1 MRLKSNP
8 GSMTTSFNN
17 HGFRKTRE
25 WLGAAP
31 SLLIFVI
38 LILYPVLALL
48 VQTFL
53 PHMFGVHMSL
63 QPSLAPIREVFT
75 NPLNFVAVLNSL
87 ELGLA
92 AAVLATV
99 FGTICAFGSV
109 RASRFWRVLIDTG
122 VWIVFFAPS
131 YVIAQGWLGLMQ
143 DGGIAAELFH
153 LPNGWSAW
161 FFTKYGL
168 AVTMGLRYIPFVYFA
183 MTQAIVNIG
192 TEFEQAGRLLGASR
206 KLLFRRI
213 TLPLM
218 TPALL
223 AGASLAFAEG
233 FGDFGFAAAI
243 TPSTHIPMITYQI
256 YALLDQTPVDYPGAA
271 GLSLIMILVMGA
283 AFWLQ
288 MRWVKRR
295 SYSTVSSH
303 SRTKVTHE
311 PRRFSAAV
319 LAALAIL
326 VVALVLPLGSTV
338 LESLLKS
345 SATGLGPGSWT
356 FHHYQQ
362 VLNLGNSGV
371 GSLRRTFIY
380 SVITGLLTMV
390 FGLYLAFQMMFKKT
404 VAIRAINTIM
414 IATIAIP
421 GIVLAAGFIFAYN
434 AVWLIPVHLVI
445 YGTPLCLGMA
455 YLAGTLPF
463 AIRLQLG
470 AMNQMSPNLTTAAAS
485 LGAKQGTILRRVV
498 LPLVRGTAVSTFFMA
513 LTGTMFELP
522 ASSLLYPA
530 GYPPFPEVIQQKFNA
545 FEYARGSALTLIG
558 MFIVFAMYAIG
569 RLLEWRLSKGSQSG
583 TRETAPEPVVQ
594 SRTESVVPSSADSMT
609 IATSPQA

>member
-1 MRLKSNP
+1 
-8 GSMTTSFNN
+8 MTTSRSNRS
-17 HGFRKTRE
+17 FRNTRG

-31 SLLIFVI
+31 SLLIFLI
-38 LILYPVLALL
+38 LILYPVLSLL
-48 VQTFL
+48 IQTFL
-53 PHMFGVHMSL
+53 PNMFNTHMSL
-63 QPSLAPIREVFT
+63 RPSIGPLREVFT
-75 NPLNFVAVLNSL
+75 NSLNFLAVLNSV

-92 AAVLATV
+92 SAVLAVV
-99 FGTICAFGSV
+99 FGTICAFGSL
-109 RASRFWRVLIDTG
+109 RASRVVRVVIDTG

-131 YVIAQGWLGLMQ
+131 YVIAQGWLGFMQ

-153 LPNGWSAW
+153 LPNGWSTW

-168 AVTMGLRYIPFVYFA
+168 AVAMSLRYIPFVYFA
-183 MTQAIVNIG
+183 MTQAIANIG

-206 KLLFRRI
+206 RVLFRRI

-243 TPSTHIPMITYQI
+243 TPSTHIPLITYQI
-256 YALLDQTPVDYPGAA
+256 YASLDQNPVNYPAAA
-271 GLSLIMILVMGA
+271 GLSMLMVFVMA
-283 AFWLQ
+283 LAFWLQ
-288 MRWVKRR
+288 MRWVNRR

-303 SRTKVTHE
+303 SRVTASHQA
-311 PRRFSAAV
+311 RRFSPAV
-319 LAALAIL
+319 IGALVIL
-326 VVALVLPLGSTV
+326 VFALVLPIGSTV

-345 SATGLGPGSWT
+345 NATGLSAGNWT
-356 FHHYQQ
+356 LHHYQQ
-362 VLNLGNSGV
+362 VLNMNGSSIA
-371 GSLRRTFIY
+371 SLRRTVVY
-380 SVITGLLTMV
+380 SIVTGVLTMV

-404 VAIRAINTIM
+404 AAVRFINTVM

-421 GIVLAAGFIFAYN
+421 GIVLAAGFLFAYN

-463 AIRLQLG
+463 AIRLQIG

-485 LGAKQGTILRRVV
+485 LGAKQRTILRRVV

-545 FEYARGSALTLIG
+545 FEYARGSAFTMVG
-558 MFIVFAMYAIG
+558 MVIVFAMYALG
-569 RLLEWRLSKGSQSG
+569 RILEWRLSRTSRSGKGEVTSHK
-583 TRETAPEPVVQ
+583 TADEVRRESRPVV
-594 SRTESVVPSSADSMT
+594 S
-609 IATSPQA
+609 SPQP

>member
-1 MRLKSNP
+1 
-8 GSMTTSFNN
+8 MTTSLNN
-17 HGFRKTRE
+17 RGSSGFRKIRD

-38 LILYPVLALL
+38 LILYPVLSLL
-48 VQTFL
+48 IQTFL
-53 PHMFGVHMSL
+53 PHMFDAHMNL
-63 QPSLAPIREVFT
+63 KPSIRPLKEVFT
-75 NPLNFVAVLNSL
+75 NPLNFLAVLNSL
-87 ELGLA
+87 ELGIGA
-92 AAVLATV
+92 AILATV

-109 RASRFWRVLIDTG
+109 RASRVWRVVIDTG

-143 DGGIAAELFH
+143 GGGIASELFH
-153 LPNGWSAW
+153 LPFGWSNW

-168 AVTMGLRYIPFVYFA
+168 AVAMSLRYIPFVYFA

-206 KLLFRRI
+206 KMLFRRI

-256 YALLDQTPVDYPGAA
+256 YASLDNAPVDYPGAA
-271 GLSLIMILVMGA
+271 GLSMLMILVMA
-283 AFWLQ
+283 IAFWLQ

-303 SRTKVTHE
+303 SRVTTNHE
-311 PRRFSAAV
+311 TRRFSPAV
-319 LAALAIL
+319 FAALVIL
-326 VVALVLPLGSTV
+326 FFALVLPLGSTV
-338 LESLLKS
+338 IDSLLKS
-345 SATGLGPGSWT
+345 SATGLGPGNWT
-356 FHHYQQ
+356 LTHYQQ
-362 VLNLGNSGV
+362 VLSTNGQSV
-371 GSLRRTFIY
+371 ASLRRTIVY
-380 SVITGLLTMV
+380 SIITGVLTMV
-390 FGLYLAFQMMFKKT
+390 FGVYLAFQMMFKKT
-404 VAIRAINTIM
+404 AAIRIINTVM

-470 AMNQMSPNLTTAAAS
+470 AMNQLSPNLTTAAAS
-485 LGAKQGTILRRVV
+485 LGAKEGTILRKVV

-545 FEYARGSALTLIG
+545 FEYARGSAFTIIG
-558 MFIVFAMYAIG
+558 MVIVFAMYALG
-569 RLLEWRLSKGSQSG
+569 RLLEWRLSNRGNSRRIEPSG
-583 TRETAPEPVVQ
+583 QTVHDQRSDSVTVV
-594 SRTESVVPSSADSMT
+594 SS
-609 IATSPQA
+609 P